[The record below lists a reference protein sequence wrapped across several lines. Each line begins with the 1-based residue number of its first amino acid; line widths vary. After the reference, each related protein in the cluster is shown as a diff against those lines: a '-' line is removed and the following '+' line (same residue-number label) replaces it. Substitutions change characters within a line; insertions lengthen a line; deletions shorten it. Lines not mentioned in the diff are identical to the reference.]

1 MKLQDII
8 DLAKG
13 GELKQLSL
21 KEDNVDVIGFVNL
34 GIIELYKRFNLRTEE
49 YIIELQ
55 NNVTIYTMPTDFM
68 HIIAAYDEVPAG
80 VDNLIVPI
88 TVNMENDP
96 FSISTVSYNQVQ
108 VPVTTNGAY
117 ISIIYAVRPAYLT
130 VLDLD
135 SELPIPDSLVEALLH
150 YVGYRGHGSVDG
162 NIQTENNTH
171 YQRFERSCV
180 KAEKLGV
187 VIAHDGLDMTLRFKD
202 RGFV

>member
-88 TVNMENDP
+88 PVNMENDP